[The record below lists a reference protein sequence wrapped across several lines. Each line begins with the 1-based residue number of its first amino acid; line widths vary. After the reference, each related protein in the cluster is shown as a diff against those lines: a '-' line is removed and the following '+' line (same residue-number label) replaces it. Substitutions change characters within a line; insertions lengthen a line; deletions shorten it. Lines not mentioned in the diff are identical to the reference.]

1 MKMYMSHA
9 HYILGIVRDR
19 PPYIGRAIGTRRA
32 HGAVGVLVGVL
43 MGGIPFYRP
52 RIKDHSSKPQKFWFE
67 KVLENAE
74 QCSFSTGKLNFAKIG
89 REISLDKSSSSRAL
103 RRAKINFTRVAK
115 PEDLEVL
122 K

>member
-9 HYILGIVRDR
+9 HYILGIARDR

-52 RIKDHSSKPQKFWFE
+52 RIKDHSPCM
-67 KVLENAE
+67 V
-74 QCSFSTGKLNFAKIG
+74 FACPPPLM
-89 REISLDKSSSSRAL
+89 RMPHFTLPF
-103 RRAKINFTRVAK
+103 RRAWGLGIIELCEQGV
-115 PEDLEVL
+115 EVRAVHGWQASSTIRGPL
-122 K
+122 GACVTAQN